1 MSTNSPVHKTYN
13 SILDKHCLSTLPF
26 KMLDN
31 RDQFHFVLLV
41 LISNISITVLGSL
54 AHCLLCCTTWNFPLL
69 DKSKMATRG
78 PKWLKGSG
86 KRFNPESLDLS
97 TASMKKVDNR
107 GKIWGIDFA
116 EFYWSP
122 STI

>member
-41 LISNISITVLGSL
+41 LISNTSITKLGSL
-54 AHCLLCCTTWNFPLL
+54 AHCLLRCRGLGVRGWKLGLCASVLALPMDPLYV
-69 DKSKMATRG
+69 
-78 PKWLKGSG
+78 
-86 KRFNPESLDLS
+86 
-97 TASMKKVDNR
+97 TASLPRIRYKTYE
-107 GKIWGIDFA
+107 G
-116 EFYWSP
+116 
-122 STI
+122 